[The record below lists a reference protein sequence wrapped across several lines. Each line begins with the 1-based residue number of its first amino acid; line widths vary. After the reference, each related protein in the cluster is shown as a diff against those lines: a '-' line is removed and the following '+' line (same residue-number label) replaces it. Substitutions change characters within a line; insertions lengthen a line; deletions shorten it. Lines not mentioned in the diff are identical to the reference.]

1 MKASV
6 IMPVYNVEK
15 YIGKMLES
23 VTNQTYR
30 EIEIIVINDGSTDHT
45 GSMIEAAAASDSR
58 IHLINKKNEGVSKV
72 RNDGLK
78 MAKGEWIF
86 FFDGDDFVAPDCI
99 EKCIQYGESKKLDAV
114 MYGYTSVKPDGTKSR
129 HEFTYTKDIFESNN
143 EILQEIIPHIIG
155 ISCEEILEW
164 VKGKR
169 IRAKYGKDLTGPW
182 SMAYKKSIIEEHK
195 IIFKEVL
202 PVGEDTIFV
211 NQYLSVCERVA
222 LLNEP
227 FYFLYNHSDSTI
239 GKYKKDIDK
248 MFLTKL
254 LLIREK
260 KKFEKKLI
268 TEKQFDIS
276 SLWGGEVVLSV
287 IQLAL
292 GLAESKK
299 KFSEQ
304 TKMLK
309 TFMNNNNV
317 KECIHKM
324 KIKPVCSTKIVPI
337 AFVRFKMVSLLLIVC
352 RVLKLLHVSIPI

>member
-58 IHLINKKNEGVSKV
+58 IHLINKKNEGVSKA

-304 TKMLK
+304 TNIGLQ
-309 TFMNNNNV
+309 
-317 KECIHKM
+317 I
-324 KIKPVCSTKIVPI
+324 
-337 AFVRFKMVSLLLIVC
+337 
-352 RVLKLLHVSIPI
+352 